1 MSQSHQIKPAQR
13 SITAPLS
20 TKHFL
25 TFYLELIVNQKTFVS
40 LYLWILEVSE
50 VMNVSDLQ

>member
-25 TFYLELIVNQKTFVS
+25 TFYLELLVNQKTFVS

-50 VMNVSDLQ
+50 VMNVTDLQ